1 MYTEIREQTK
11 TVMTELLEVANLKA
25 GDIFVVGC
33 SSSEILGQK
42 IGKGSSPEAANA
54 VFDVIYNI
62 LKEITQ
68 GLL

>member
-1 MYTEIREQTK
+1 MYIEIREQTK

-62 LKEITQ
+62 
-68 GLL
+68 